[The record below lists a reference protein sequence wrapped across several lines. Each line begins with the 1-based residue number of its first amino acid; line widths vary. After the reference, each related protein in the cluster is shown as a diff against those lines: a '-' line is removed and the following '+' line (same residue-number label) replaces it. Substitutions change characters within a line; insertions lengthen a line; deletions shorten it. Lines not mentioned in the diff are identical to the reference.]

1 MKHLLPEPKNMIQYD
16 SGMQNVICN
25 MQRRSTVKLWNCE
38 IVKSWNCGIVKL
50 WNCGTVEH
58 LLDSYF
64 GHITAFRGI
73 YIRKFFDFWV

>member
-1 MKHLLPEPKNMIQYD
+1 
-16 SGMQNVICN
+16 
-25 MQRRSTVKLWNCE
+25 MQRRGTVKL
-38 IVKSWNCGIVKL
+38 WNCGIVKL
-50 WNCGTVEH
+50 WNCEIVELWYCKTVKLWNCETVEH